1 MPKCKECKY
10 HCAKCDEIADR
21 SGNRDTVHSKDDM
34 LCWCCKH
41 AVPKLDYNKQYIRGC
56 EWSINHKMPKGV
68 TTISKRIEYIRY
80 DEQGHKMICKCGYTD
95 VIVGCPKFERG

>member
-10 HCAKCDEIADR
+10 HCAKCDEIADSGR
-21 SGNRDTVHSKDDM
+21 SGEAVHSKNDM

-41 AVPKLDYNKQYIRGC
+41 AVPKLDQNKRYICGC
-56 EWSINHKMPKGV
+56 EWSIHHKMPKGA

-80 DEQGHKMICKCGYTD
+80 DKQGHKICKRGYTD
-95 VIVGCPKFERG
+95 VIVDCPKFERG

>member
-1 MPKCKECKY
+1 MPKCSECKY
-10 HCAKCDEIADR
+10 HCAKCDELTD
-21 SGNRDTVHSKDDM
+21 SSKGDTQHTKNDM

-41 AVPKLDYNKQYIRGC
+41 AVPKLDYDGKYIRGC
-56 EWSINHKMPKGV
+56 EWSIHHKMPKGV

-80 DEQGHKMICKCGYTD
+80 DEQGHKICKSGYTD